1 MEAFTTLTGSVAP
14 LLRDNID
21 TDAIIPAGIFKLIG
35 ADMSRIGEGLFMDWR
50 QSLDGNERPDFVLND
65 AHFRSANILLSGKN
79 FGCGSSREHAV
90 WALLGGGFRC
100 VVAESFAD
108 IFYANCFRKG
118 LLPIIPQADDYA
130 RLLDA
135 TLNAPDGLTASVD
148 LAAGIFTW
156 GQVGSLA
163 ESSPE
168 GGFSFAVEADQKE
181 VLLQGLDEVGA
192 SLQYDPDVAA
202 FQAKDRRARPW
213 VYDVNFHQIPETK
226 I

>member
-1 MEAFTTLTGSVAP
+1 
-14 LLRDNID
+14 
-21 TDAIIPAGIFKLIG
+21 
-35 ADMSRIGEGLFMDWR
+35 MDWR
-50 QSLDGNERPDFVLND
+50 QSPDGQERPDFVLNS
-65 AHFRSANILLSGKN
+65 ARFKSANILLSGKN

-90 WALLGGGFRC
+90 WALLGAGIRC

-118 LLPIIPQADDYA
+118 LLPIIPEAADYA

-135 TLNAPDGLTASVD
+135 ALSAPDGLTASVD

-156 GQVGSLA
+156 EQA

-168 GGFSFAVEADQKE
+168 NAFSFAVDADQKE

-192 SLQYDPDVAA
+192 SLQYEQDVAA
-202 FQAKDRRARPW
+202 FQAKDRRSRPW